1 MGSFTRT
8 REELTDWT
16 KFWGFSGENL
26 NFLWFSCKVYQ
37 NTRQFWVFTKYCV
50 FFVIIFNQRRLW
62 KVENWYN
69 FWSSPLMTSFQKNS
83 IANPFKRNLIFHID
97 FQIKAACLNWYR
109 RYTPQKVN
117 LKARVLQIALHN
129 EIVKLKGKRNYQFL
143 GGNDWIFIVIHS
155 FLGFIWKFQCKIKS
169 FPKCKHST
177 LAFYALSKR
186 FFSVFRICVN
196 GNNANW
202 WKFLNL

>member
-1 MGSFTRT
+1 MGSLTQT
-8 REELTDWT
+8 REELTELNKILTFFCWKFEFFMIFMQSIT
-16 KFWGFSGENL
+16 KNPSILGFHEILSPFCH
-26 NFLWFSCKVYQ
+26 NFQSKEALKCKP
-37 NTRQFWVFTKYCV
+37 F
-50 FFVIIFNQRRLW
+50 QR
-62 KVENWYN
+62 N
-69 FWSSPLMTSFQKNS
+69 
-83 IANPFKRNLIFHID
+83 IIFHID
-97 FQIKAACLNWYR
+97 FQIRAACLNWYR

-169 FPKCKHST
+169 FPKCKQST

>member
-62 KVENWYN
+62 KVENWYIL
-69 FWSSPLMTSFQKNS
+69 WSSPLMTSFQKNS

-117 LKARVLQIALHN
+117 SKSASFTNCSTQWMER
-129 EIVKLKGKRNYQFL
+129 VKLKWKRNYQFW
-143 GGNDWIFIVIHS
+143 GEMIEYS
-155 FLGFIWKFQCKIKS
+155 
-169 FPKCKHST
+169 
-177 LAFYALSKR
+177 
-186 FFSVFRICVN
+186 
-196 GNNANW
+196 
-202 WKFLNL
+202 